1 MNVTNDLVATLSWR
15 MTDSQ
20 GELIDENPEGDD
32 FYVGGDDLLPRMSE
46 QLIGKAAGDKGDIY
60 LQPEDAFG
68 DYDAGLLRLEDR
80 ALFPPDIE
88 EGMMFE
94 ELPEGCRPAEPDVYY
109 TVTEIHDDKVLLDGN
124 HPLAGMA
131 LRIEYAVL
139 DVREPDPDE
148 RDARSALLDT
158 ADSGLFMPARPADD

>member
-1 MNVTNDLVATLSWR
+1 MKITPDLVATLSWR

-32 FYVGGDDLLPRMSE
+32 FYIGGDDLLPRMNA
-46 QLIGKAAGDKGDIY
+46 QLVGKGVGDAGDIY

-80 ALFPPDIE
+80 KLFPPDLE

-94 ELPEGCRPAEPDVYY
+94 QLPEGCAPGESDVLY
-109 TVTEIHDDKVLLDGN
+109 TVTELHDDKVLLDGN
-124 HPLAGMA
+124 HPLAGLA
-131 LRIEYAVL
+131 LRIEYKVL

-148 RDARSALLDT
+148 REARSALLDS
-158 ADSGLFMPARPADD
+158 ADAGLFMPGEGH

>member
-1 MNVTNDLVATLSWR
+1 MKISEDLVATLSWR

-32 FYVGGDDLLPRMSE
+32 FYVGGDDLLPRMAE
-46 QLIGKAAGDKGDIY
+46 RLIGQTTGDKGDVY

-68 DYDAGLLRLEDR
+68 DYDAQLLRLEDR
-80 ALFPPDIE
+80 ALFPQDVE

-94 ELPEGCRPAEPDVYY
+94 ELPEGCAPAEEDVFY
-109 TVTEIHDDKVLLDGN
+109 TVTEIHPDKVLLDGN
-124 HPLAGMA
+124 HPLAGLA
-131 LRIEYAVL
+131 LRIEYTVL

-148 RDARSALLDT
+148 REAQSALLDS
-158 ADSGLFMPARPADD
+158 ADAGLFLPGEQQ

>member
-1 MNVTNDLVATLSWR
+1 MKITEGLVATLSWR

-20 GELIDENPEGDD
+20 GELIDENAEGDD
-32 FYVGGDDLLPRMSE
+32 FYVGGDDLLPRMAE
-46 QLIGKAAGDKGDIY
+46 QMLGMGVGDKGDIY

-68 DYDAGLLRLEDR
+68 DYDADLLLVEDR
-80 ALFPPDIE
+80 KLFPAELE

-94 ELPEGCRPAEPDVYY
+94 QLPEGCSPGDADAFY

-131 LRIEYAVL
+131 LVFTCTVSAV
-139 DVREPDPDE
+139 
-148 RDARSALLDT
+148 
-158 ADSGLFMPARPADD
+158 RPASTEEVEHGHVHRPDDEEA